1 MNFIEVL
8 NYNSL
13 QAVQNHELGEIAKVM
28 DVDKYYIYTE
38 QGWQEFNIDSDGINV
53 SLYDMNKQIISQL
66 PTLNE
71 EGIKEAKQIIKDYV
85 YSKEHEDDYYM
96 LLCHELKYFTVF
108 TNDLECSPDEVIE
121 NVIIDCLNSV
131 GEIKSIEPTE
141 DKEAIEIWITEPEG
155 NTYVMYF
162 FDYGRGIV
170 PCRI

>member
-1 MNFIEVL
+1 MNYIQVL

-13 QAVQNHELGEIAKVM
+13 QAIQNHEIGEIAKVM
-28 DVDKYYIYTE
+28 DVDKYYIYTNK
-38 QGWQEFNIDSDGINV
+38 GWQEFDEENPGIT
-53 SLYDMNKQIISQL
+53 LYEINKLIISQL

-71 EGIKEAKQIIKDYV
+71 ESIKKAKQIIKDYV
-85 YSKEHEDDYYM
+85 YNEEHEDDYYM

-108 TNDLECSPDEVIE
+108 VNDLECNTDEVIE

-131 GEIKSIEPTE
+131 GEIKSIELTE
-141 DKEAIEIWITEPEG
+141 DKEAIEIWITDPEG
-155 NTYVMYF
+155 DTYVMYF

>member
-1 MNFIEVL
+1 MDYIIVKEKYELPFLSNVKQGEMALVESTGESFVYNGTNWNPVKIE
-8 NYNSL
+8 NNL
-13 QAVQNHELGEIAKVM
+13 QMQ
-28 DVDKYYIYTE
+28 
-38 QGWQEFNIDSDGINV
+38 
-53 SLYDMNKQIISQL
+53 LYDMNKQIISQL
-66 PTLNE
+66 PALNE

-108 TNDLECSPDEVIE
+108 ASDLGCNPDEVIE
-121 NVIIDCLNSV
+121 SVIIDCLNSV

-155 NTYVMYF
+155 GTYVMYF